1 MSENMINLK
10 VDGVSVEVPAGST
23 VLQAALAAGVCIPTL
38 CYMKETNELG
48 SCRICVVEI
57 KGGRGLAAACVYPVA
72 EGMEVF
78 TNTEKVRA
86 SRRQTL
92 ELILSNHRME
102 CLTCERNGNCELR
115 QLAADMGIDSVRYQ
129 VDELEPE
136 LDESAPHLV
145 RDNSKCI
152 LCRRCVAV
160 CRKNQQVGVI
170 SAADRGF
177 ATHIESAFGRG
188 LGEVSCVCCG
198 QCVAAC
204 PTGAL
209 TLKRSV
215 DAVRAAIDDPAKHVV
230 VVPAPAVRVGLG
242 DRFGLPVGE
251 SVQGKMVAALRRLG
265 FDKVFDVNWAADV
278 TIMEEGTELIG
289 RVKNGGT
296 MPMFTSCCPGWIKY
310 MEHYHADM
318 LDNLSSCRSPQQ
330 MMGGL
335 VKTYYAEREGIAPED
350 IVVVSIMPCTA
361 KKFEVSREEQRL
373 ENGCMPVD
381 YSLTTRELA
390 DMITGS
396 GIMFNVLPDEAFDP
410 VLGDSTGAAVIFGAS
425 GGVMEA
431 ALRTAAVVLA
441 GEEADVP
448 LVFEDVR
455 GMEGVKEAEYEVGGV
470 KLRTCTVSGLV
481 NAEKVIRAMEA
492 GEVAYDFIEVM
503 ACPGGCVNGAGQ
515 PIHSPF
521 EKMVVDVKG
530 KRAAGLYALDEALPR
545 RRSHENPEV
554 KALYANYL
562 GEPCGHRAHCILHTE
577 YVPRDSYNV

>member
-1 MSENMINLK
+1 MTENMINVK
-10 VDGVSVEVPAGST
+10 VNGIEVYVPAGST
-23 VLQAALAAGVCIPTL
+23 VLEAARVAGVRIPTL
-38 CYMKETNELG
+38 CYMKDINAIG
-48 SCRICVVEI
+48 SCRICVVEV
-57 KGGRGLAAACVYPVA
+57 KGARGLAAACVYPA
-72 EGMEVF
+72 ADGMEVF
-78 TNTEKVRA
+78 TNTPKVRE

-102 CLTCERNGNCELR
+102 CLTCERNGDCELR
-115 QLAADMGIDSVRYQ
+115 RFAADLGVDSIRYE
-129 VDELEPE
+129 VEDLVPD

-145 RDNSKCI
+145 RDNSKCV

-160 CRKNQQVGVI
+160 CRKNQQVGVL
-170 SAADRGF
+170 AASDRGF

-188 LGEVSCVCCG
+188 LGEVGCVACG

-209 TLKRSV
+209 SLKRSV
-215 DAVRAAIDDPAKHVV
+215 SAVRAALADPAKKVV

-242 DRFGLPVGE
+242 DRFGMAVGSNVE
-251 SVQGKMVAALRRLG
+251 GKMVAALRRLG
-265 FDKVFDVNWAADV
+265 FDRVFDVDWAADV

-289 RVKNGGT
+289 RIKQGGT

-310 MEHYHADM
+310 MEHNHPEM
-318 LDNLSSCRSPQQ
+318 LGNLSTCRSPQQ

-335 VKTYYAEREGIAPED
+335 VKTYWAEKEGLDPAD
-350 IVVVSIMPCTA
+350 VVVVSVMPCTA

-381 YSLTTRELA
+381 FSITTRELA
-390 DMITGS
+390 DMIVEA
-396 GIMFNVLPDEAFDP
+396 GIMFDVLPDEAFDP
-410 VLGDSTGAAVIFGAS
+410 VLGDSTGAAVIFGAT

-431 ALRTAAVVLA
+431 ALRTAAVALA
-441 GEEADVP
+441 GEDADVP

-455 GMEGVKEAEYEVGGV
+455 GMEGVKEATYEVGGV
-470 KLRTCTVSGLV
+470 TLRTCTASGLV

-515 PIHSPF
+515 PVHTPA
-521 EKMVVDVKG
+521 EHALGDVKG
-530 KRAAGLYALDEALPR
+530 RRAAGLYGIDENMPR

-554 KALYANYL
+554 KALYADYL
-562 GEPCGHRAHCILHTE
+562 GEPCGHKAHHILHTT
-577 YVPRDSYNV
+577 YVARDKHNV